1 MALSPPKAS
10 SSPIPRTPHVSD
22 PLLSPFL
29 QPTFDPAVYLNS
41 SLSTWASLADIS
53 SETQSLLTSLTAHS
67 SRLTNTLTHL
77 TDDIIRSGSRLAYQV
92 DVLRGEAIGLADA
105 LGEGLKLDIG
115 VFVPEEKLAADVAD
129 DDQRDDQEQDT
140 PHRID
145 KTGAISKNGN
155 EPAYMSH
162 LHLLTHV
169 RARLES
175 VIQTFGSAMSW
186 PPPPTESSSFISV
199 SAPAPSQAQATSKAH
214 AERLRSELA
223 DLVAANDEPAALAVV
238 DQLAALLG
246 VWKGTAEERPRE
258 KWVAELVRFV
268 EEKVRERESLAS
280 PRKSGR
286 NRAASRGATQEQP
299 FIHGFYG

>member
-1 MALSPPKAS
+1 MALSPPKAP
-10 SSPIPRTPHVSD
+10 SSPIPKTPHVSD

-29 QPTFDPAVYLNS
+29 QQAFDPAVYLNS
-41 SLSTWASLADIS
+41 SLSNWASLADIS

-77 TDDIIRSGSRLAYQV
+77 TDDIIRSGGRLAYQV
-92 DVLRGEAIGLADA
+92 DVLRGEAIGLADT
-105 LGEGLKLDIG
+105 LGEGLKHDIG
-115 VFVPEEKLAADVAD
+115 VFVPEENLAADVSED
-129 DDQRDDQEQDT
+129 EQPPGDQEPDT
-140 PHRID
+140 PHHID
-145 KTGAISKNGN
+145 KTGAISENKN

-169 RARLES
+169 RARLDS

-199 SAPAPSQAQATSKAH
+199 SAPAPSQAEAASKAH

-223 DLVAANDEPAALAVV
+223 DLVTANDEPAAMAVV
-238 DQLAALLG
+238 DQLTALLG
-246 VWKGTAEERPRE
+246 VWKGTAEERPRD
-258 KWVAELVRFV
+258 KFVAELVRFV
-268 EEKVRERESLAS
+268 EDKVRERESLAS
-280 PRKSGR
+280 PRKGGR
-286 NRAASRGATQEQP
+286 NRAVSRAGTQEP